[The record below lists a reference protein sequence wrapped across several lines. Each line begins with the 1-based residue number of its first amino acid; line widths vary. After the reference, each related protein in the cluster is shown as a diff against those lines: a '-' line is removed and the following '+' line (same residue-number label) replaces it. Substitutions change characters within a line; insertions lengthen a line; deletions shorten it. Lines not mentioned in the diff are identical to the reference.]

1 VVDQFGDREPVEQ
14 RGKDGD
20 PSVTTSVNDNWAYA
34 LSEATHLYNHPD
46 WWTAANSAMDVK
58 HASRSVVWINPDY
71 VVVYDRATT
80 GKPNRFKRFNLVLMN
95 KPAITGSIA
104 RISINGQT
112 LTVQSLM
119 PANATVREEH
129 FWKTDPSQEFSQPSL
144 LEMANDRLVIEDTA
158 NPSDVRFLT
167 ILQGTDASVSADQAT
182 AIHSTSGTPYDGA
195 WFRNTSVVF
204 PTTVGQTLTWTS
216 YNLPSSITRHLIT
229 GLTPGTAYDVKIN
242 SGGGTTTVTVAPG
255 TALVADI
262 GGVIGI
268 GFPASANPT
277 QGGVVLGQ
285 ALIGPSGSASGGS
298 GGGTGGSSGRGTC
311 SGSYTKAGSGYTG
324 CTAPNALVGEGIY
337 FYDTVGKRVYWQHN
351 GQWVLIADGGG
362 TTVYTKTGTTYTG
375 EGAPHQLIADGAS
388 YYDTVETRTYTQQ
401 GGSWVLIPL
410 TTANNG
416 ARH

>member
-1 VVDQFGDREPVEQ
+1 
-14 RGKDGD
+14 
-20 PSVTTSVNDNWAYA
+20 
-34 LSEATHLYNHPD
+34 L
-46 WWTAANSAMDVK
+46 
-58 HASRSVVWINPDY
+58 
-71 VVVYDRATT
+71 
-80 GKPNRFKRFNLVLMN
+80 
-95 KPAITGSIA
+95 
-104 RISINGQT
+104 
-112 LTVQSLM
+112 
-119 PANATVREEH
+119 
-129 FWKTDPSQEFSQPSL
+129 
-144 LEMANDRLVIEDTA
+144 
-158 NPSDVRFLT
+158 
-167 ILQGTDASVSADQAT
+167 ADQAT
-182 AIHSTSGTPYDGA
+182 AIHSTSGTPYDGV
-195 WFRNTSVVF
+195 WLRNTSVVF
-204 PTTVGQTLTWTS
+204 PTTLGQTFTWTS

-229 GLTPGTAYDVKIN
+229 GLTPGAAYDVKIN

-268 GFPASANPT
+268 GFPASVNPT

-285 ALIGPSGSASGGS
+285 ALIGPSGGANGGS
-298 GGGTGGSSGRGTC
+298 GGGTGGSSGSGGGSGRGTC

-375 EGAPHQLIADGAS
+375 EGAPHQLITDGAS
-388 YYDTVETRTYTQQ
+388 YYDTVEMRTYTQQ